1 MLGACK
7 LETKMG
13 MKARKELNERNLS
26 KPIEANKSTTR
37 DLN

>member
-1 MLGACK
+1 LLGACK

-13 MKARKELNERNLS
+13 MKARKELNERNMNEHV
-26 KPIEANKSTTR
+26 EANKSTTK